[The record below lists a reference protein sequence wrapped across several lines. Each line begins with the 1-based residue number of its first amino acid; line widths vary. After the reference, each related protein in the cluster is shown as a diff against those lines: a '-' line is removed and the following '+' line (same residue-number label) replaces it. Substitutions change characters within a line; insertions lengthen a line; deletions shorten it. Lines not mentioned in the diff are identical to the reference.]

1 MKPMKNCFVII
12 VLFLSLFINC
22 YNETNDKTKN
32 ELNPLLKPFTNP
44 FELPPFS
51 IIKDEHF
58 KPAIQEAID
67 RQNQVIERII
77 NCKDDASFEN
87 TILPFDTSGIFLDQI
102 INIFNILLADDAT
115 QNRIMLSKDIY
126 SILSDHETMMYQNQ
140 ILYSKISSVYKEK
153 KSLKLDNEKK
163 TLLEKIYNDFYKRGA
178 FLENDKKTK
187 LKEIFKDLE
196 QLKIEFFENYYND
209 INLRKIITTDSIE
222 LIGLPAEIVEKAK
235 KDSETNSEPGNY
247 LFYLNKSNFVIIMKF
262 AENRSFR
269 EKVYNEYINLAN
281 NNNEYDNKKTVYTI
295 LQLKAQI
302 AKIFGFN
309 NYAEYVFEYDDRI
322 AKTPK
327 NTVSFLDS
335 LSKKYFKLFNKQT
348 ETIQE
353 IVIKEGYR
361 FKVKPWDWYYYSEKY
376 KNDVIQ
382 ISDNELWKYFE
393 LENTLNGLFN
403 LLNTLFEI
411 KITERKD
418 LPLYKI
424 GIRTFEVNELS
435 GQNLGIIYLSFYSN
449 STNTGIIRN
458 QFYKDQVRVLPVVQI
473 SFNFNRDL
481 SSGNTFLTLD
491 ETKNLYHEFGHALH
505 VVFSDSKYFNTSGM
519 NVPVDFVELP
529 SQYIEQYALN
539 FENLKLYSKHF
550 ETGEAISDELINKIN
565 DVESFNHVFK
575 ITETIVASY
584 LDMELHQIST
594 MVGFDVEEFENE
606 LNKKIRKPDAIESKY
621 KSTNFTHIFSGEYG
635 AGYYTYLYDLA
646 LISKVLNSENK
657 LFDKET
663 AESPVGRRLRLRPN
677 I

>member
-1 MKPMKNCFVII
+1 MKNCFVII

-32 ELNPLLKPFTNP
+32 ELNPLLKPFTTP

-153 KSLKLDNEKK
+153 KSLILDNEKK
-163 TLLEKIYNDFYKRGA
+163 TLLEKIYNDFNKRGA

-187 LKEIFKDLE
+187 LKEIFKELE

-281 NNNEYDNKKTVYTI
+281 NNNEYVFCNFSIY
-295 LQLKAQI
+295 KAHR
-302 AKIFGFN
+302 IFF
-309 NYAEYVFEYDDRI
+309 
-322 AKTPK
+322 
-327 NTVSFLDS
+327 
-335 LSKKYFKLFNKQT
+335 
-348 ETIQE
+348 
-353 IVIKEGYR
+353 
-361 FKVKPWDWYYYSEKY
+361 
-376 KNDVIQ
+376 
-382 ISDNELWKYFE
+382 
-393 LENTLNGLFN
+393 
-403 LLNTLFEI
+403 LLN
-411 KITERKD
+411 
-418 LPLYKI
+418 
-424 GIRTFEVNELS
+424 
-435 GQNLGIIYLSFYSN
+435 
-449 STNTGIIRN
+449 
-458 QFYKDQVRVLPVVQI
+458 
-473 SFNFNRDL
+473 
-481 SSGNTFLTLD
+481 
-491 ETKNLYHEFGHALH
+491 
-505 VVFSDSKYFNTSGM
+505 
-519 NVPVDFVELP
+519 
-529 SQYIEQYALN
+529 
-539 FENLKLYSKHF
+539 
-550 ETGEAISDELINKIN
+550 
-565 DVESFNHVFK
+565 
-575 ITETIVASY
+575 
-584 LDMELHQIST
+584 
-594 MVGFDVEEFENE
+594 
-606 LNKKIRKPDAIESKY
+606 
-621 KSTNFTHIFSGEYG
+621 
-635 AGYYTYLYDLA
+635 
-646 LISKVLNSENK
+646 
-657 LFDKET
+657 
-663 AESPVGRRLRLRPN
+663 RRWHGSCDG
-677 I
+677 

>member
-1 MKPMKNCFVII
+1 
-12 VLFLSLFINC
+12 
-22 YNETNDKTKN
+22 
-32 ELNPLLKPFTNP
+32 
-44 FELPPFS
+44 
-51 IIKDEHF
+51 
-58 KPAIQEAID
+58 
-67 RQNQVIERII
+67 
-77 NCKDDASFEN
+77 
-87 TILPFDTSGIFLDQI
+87 
-102 INIFNILLADDAT
+102 
-115 QNRIMLSKDIY
+115 
-126 SILSDHETMMYQNQ
+126 
-140 ILYSKISSVYKEK
+140 
-153 KSLKLDNEKK
+153 
-163 TLLEKIYNDFYKRGA
+163 
-178 FLENDKKTK
+178 
-187 LKEIFKDLE
+187 
-196 QLKIEFFENYYND
+196 
-209 INLRKIITTDSIE
+209 
-222 LIGLPAEIVEKAK
+222 
-235 KDSETNSEPGNY
+235 
-247 LFYLNKSNFVIIMKF
+247 
-262 AENRSFR
+262 
-269 EKVYNEYINLAN
+269 
-281 NNNEYDNKKTVYTI
+281 
-295 LQLKAQI
+295 
-302 AKIFGFN
+302 
-309 NYAEYVFEYDDRI
+309 
-322 AKTPK
+322 
-327 NTVSFLDS
+327 
-335 LSKKYFKLFNKQT
+335 
-348 ETIQE
+348 
-353 IVIKEGYR
+353 
-361 FKVKPWDWYYYSEKY
+361 VKPWDWYYYSEKY

-382 ISDNELWKYFE
+382 IIDNELRKYFE

-435 GQNLGIIYLSFYSN
+435 GTNLGIIYLSFYSN

-473 SFNFNRDL
+473 SFNFNMDL

-491 ETKNLYHEFGHALH
+491 ETKNLYHEFGHALN

-519 NVPVDFVELP
+519 NAPVDFVEFP

-539 FENLKLYSKHF
+539 SENLKLYSKNF

-663 AESPVGRRLRLRPN
+663 AESFKNN
-677 I
+677 ILKKGGNVTSNEIHWIINNLIK